1 VIFTRW
7 FEDAWNQFDQRAEG
21 APAGVASLT
30 RAELR
35 VLRFLP
41 THYSFREIAQRLQV
55 SSNTVKTH
63 VHAVYR
69 KLNASSRSEAVRQAI
84 DAGLLG

>member
-1 VIFTRW
+1 
-7 FEDAWNQFDQRAEG
+7 
-21 APAGVASLT
+21 
-30 RAELR
+30 
-35 VLRFLP
+35 
-41 THYSFREIAQRLQV
+41 LQV